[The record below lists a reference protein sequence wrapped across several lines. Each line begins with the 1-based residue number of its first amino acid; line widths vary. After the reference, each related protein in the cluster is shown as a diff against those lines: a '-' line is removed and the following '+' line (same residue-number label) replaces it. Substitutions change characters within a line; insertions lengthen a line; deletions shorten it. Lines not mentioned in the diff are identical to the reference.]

1 MDTFEAIA
9 TKLEITEFSK
19 EKVQPEIKKK
29 VLEAARLSP
38 SGINSQ
44 HWRFILVQYKDRLKL
59 LADDSTTGKWVGEA
73 DFAVIVLT
81 DPKYNFHLL
90 DAGRVIQNMQLAAWN
105 YGVGSRIYTGFNREQ
120 MIKHFNIP
128 ERYSMS
134 AVVGFGYPKKKI
146 LGRKSR
152 KKLEEIAFSEFYGG
166 KLVIL

>member
-1 MDTFEAIA
+1 
-9 TKLEITEFSK
+9 
-19 EKVQPEIKKK
+19 
-29 VLEAARLSP
+29 
-38 SGINSQ
+38 
-44 HWRFILVQYKDRLKL
+44 VQYKDRLKL

-120 MIKHFNIP
+120 MVKHFNIP
-128 ERYSMS
+128 ERYSIS